1 MPSEMKE
8 YWLTGSVE
16 GVPDLLLPVAHAF
29 LQARQD
35 VEHLISDLPRELLW
49 TRPGAAASVGF
60 HLLHLAGSVDR
71 LLTYARGDTLTP
83 AQREALALER
93 AGGDPNVGADVLLG
107 IVMHCLDSALQQ
119 VRHTDPSTLVH
130 ERRIG
135 KAQLPTTVHGLL
147 FHAAEHCTRHVGQ
160 ITTTLKILR
169 GMPTYL
175 G

>member
-1 MPSEMKE
+1 MPSAIKE
-8 YWLTGSVE
+8 YWLSGSVD
-16 GVPDLLLPVAHAF
+16 GVPDLLLPVAHAL

-35 VEHLISDLPRELLW
+35 IEHLISELPRELLW

-60 HLLHLAGSVDR
+60 HLLHLAGSIDR
-71 LLTYARGDTLTP
+71 LCTYARGDSLTP
-83 AQREALALER
+83 AQRETLALER
-93 AGGDPNVGADVLLG
+93 AGGDPTIGADVLLG
-107 IVMHCLDSALQQ
+107 IVLQSLDAALQQ
-119 VRHTDPSTLVH
+119 VRHTDPGTLIQ

-135 KAQLPTTVHGLL
+135 KAQLPTTIHGLL
-147 FHAAEHCTRHVGQ
+147 FHAAEHSSRHVGQ